1 MARGGVI
8 DMFRRLHQFNRILRG
23 AINWRRAPRIGTRSV
38 RSWGISAFVHATIL
52 GLLALVTLAAP
63 RQNDLAAVLTAWAE
77 PERTVHIEPAVQ
89 PLQAGAENAGSPAGG
104 REGAAG
110 PIAAGLETAHE
121 HSTRK
126 VEQSL
131 SPTRNVLP
139 LDFDPPFPPPRDLAF
154 SALGMKLGRGYAT
167 GGGFGSGIG
176 DGEGDGNGSQFF
188 ELSTAG
194 AKFVYVLDGSGS
206 MTEPHSEARTKLD
219 RVKIELVRSIGGLP
233 VNMEF
238 YVIFFNRHAVPMK
251 ARELQPA
258 TLDNKKKYLEWVV
271 KVQGGG
277 GTDPSDALKLALD
290 LKPDVIYLLTDGVFD
305 DKVTGEVTK
314 LNTRGVAIHTF
325 CFGNASG
332 ESLLQDIARKNHGTY
347 KFIP

>member
-1 MARGGVI
+1 
-8 DMFRRLHQFNRILRG
+8 MFGRLHQLNRIFRLALNCNFPVESSAG
-23 AINWRRAPRIGTRSV
+23 SLQ
-38 RSWGISAFVHATIL
+38 SWGISALVHGSIL
-52 GLLALVTLAAP
+52 GLLALVTLALP
-63 RQNDLAAVLTAWAE
+63 RQSDFDSILTELPE
-77 PERTVHIEPAVQ
+77 PERVVQFEPPVQ
-89 PLQAGAENAGSPAGG
+89 SLENAAGHGGSSAGG
-104 REGAAG
+104 REGPAG
-110 PIAAGLETAHE
+110 PIAAGLETAQE
-121 HSTRK
+121 RESRK
-126 VEQSL
+126 VDHSL
-131 SPTRNVLP
+131 SAARSVLP
-139 LDFDPPFPPPRDLAF
+139 LDFDPPLPPQRDLTW
-154 SALGMKLGRGYAT
+154 SALGTKLGRGYAT

-176 DGEGDGNGSQFF
+176 DGQGNGSGSQFF
-188 ELSTAG
+188 ELSTIG

-233 VNMEF
+233 AGMEF

-258 TLDNKKKYLEWVV
+258 TLDNKQKYLEWVV

-277 GTDPSDALKLALD
+277 GTDPSEALKLALE

-305 DKVTGEVTK
+305 GKVTGEVTK

-332 ESLLQDIARKNHGTY
+332 ESLLQDMARRNHGTY

>member
-1 MARGGVI
+1 MARDRVI
-8 DMFRRLHQFNRILRG
+8 GMFRRLHHINRILRG
-23 AINWRRAPRIGTRSV
+23 AVNCRRIRQIGTRAV
-38 RSWGISAFVHATIL
+38 RSWGVSAFIHATIL

-63 RQNDLAAVLTAWAE
+63 RQDDFAPVVTEWAE
-77 PERTVHIEPAVQ
+77 PERAVQIEPAVQ
-89 PLQAGAENAGSPAGG
+89 SLQTGSENAGASAGG

-110 PIAAGLETAHE
+110 PVAAGVETARD
-121 HSTRK
+121 HSARK
-126 VEQSL
+126 VDQSL
-131 SPTRNVLP
+131 TATRSILP
-139 LDFDPPFPPPRDLAF
+139 LDFDSPFPPPRDLAF

-167 GGGFGSGIG
+167 GGGFGSGVG
-176 DGEGDGNGSQFF
+176 DGQGDGSGSQFF

-233 VNMEF
+233 AGMEF

-277 GTDPSDALKLALD
+277 GTDPSEALKLALD

-305 DKVTGEVTK
+305 DKVTGEITK

>member
-1 MARGGVI
+1 M
-8 DMFRRLHQFNRILRG
+8 
-23 AINWRRAPRIGTRSV
+23 
-38 RSWGISAFVHATIL
+38 RSWGISALVHGTIL

-63 RQNDLAAVLTAWAE
+63 RPADISAVVTELVP
-77 PERTVHIEPAVQ
+77 PERTALIEPAVQ
-89 PLQAGAENAGSPAGG
+89 PLEAAGRPGGSSAGG
-104 REGAAG
+104 REGLAG
-110 PIAAGLETAHE
+110 PLAGGLETARE
-121 HSTRK
+121 HAARK
-126 VEQSL
+126 VENTL
-131 SPTRNVLP
+131 SATRTVLP
-139 LDFDPPFPPPRDLAF
+139 LDFDPPFPATRDLAF
-154 SALGMKLGRGYAT
+154 SALGTRLGRGYAT

-176 DGEGDGNGSQFF
+176 DGQGDGVGSQFF

-258 TLDNKKKYLEWVV
+258 TLDNKQKYLEWVV

-305 DKVTGEVTK
+305 DKVTAEITR

-332 ESLLQDIARKNHGTY
+332 QSLLQDIARRNHGTY